1 MARYRYTGEDAR
13 SLPELG
19 LDLEPGQEFE
29 TDQVINHP
37 DLVPVEPVEPV
48 EPVQAPA
55 AKVAAEE

>member
-29 TDQVINHP
+29 TDLVINHP

-48 EPVQAPA
+48 EAPA